1 MIAMQEK
8 SLIYSPV
15 ERIPI
20 GEPVI
25 LPNGGHGIRFKWKRK
40 NGDVTEI
47 VPLDK
52 LHELVVQGKDQTSE
66 QRTP

>member
-1 MIAMQEK
+1 MKQITE
-8 SLIYSPV
+8 LIYSP
-15 ERIPI
+15 ERKIPI

-66 QRTP
+66 QRAP